1 MRQPRVPLLERPQ
14 SCQSRLARVVISRSA
29 ETPGTLR
36 QRRLSFIKGLTETV
50 SLTSRIFALPC
61 VIRNDA
67 DLAPGKLIASTPRSA
82 SAIQSRDMDTRSPV
96 VSNMSISRP
105 GCTVDTSFASSANC
119 RSTYPSLRRQRR
131 RLHHAVGCTQH
142 GRLPHACGQDQH
154 EVPPYFW
161 TMSVT
166 RSTAYGCHEPSA
178 TVSETT
184 SNSRSDAPVATGCS
198 DFASPDPSSVWVSRC
213 W

>member
-1 MRQPRVPLLERPQ
+1 MR
-14 SCQSRLARVVISRSA
+14 
-29 ETPGTLR
+29 
-36 QRRLSFIKGLTETV
+36 
-50 SLTSRIFALPC
+50 

-67 DLAPGKLIASTPRSA
+67 DLAPGKADRFNTTLRKCHTEQRH
-82 SAIQSRDMDTRSPV
+82 RYRSPV

-105 GCTVDTSFASSANC
+105 GCTVDTSFASFSKLSVDLPIAETTTTTSAPCC
-119 RSTYPSLRRQRR
+119 RVYATWSATARMRSGS
-131 RLHHAVGCTQH
+131 AT
-142 GRLPHACGQDQH
+142 

-198 DFASPDPSSVWVSRC
+198 DFASPDPSSVWVCDVGERTLDRCARLGTRLRFPNESRRSSDRLLM
-213 W
+213 WVSTT

>member
-1 MRQPRVPLLERPQ
+1 MSEPPRP
-14 SCQSRLARVVISRSA
+14 SVVISRSV
-29 ETPGTLR
+29 ETPWNPATTQTLPTLR
-36 QRRLSFIKGLTETV
+36 ASRRRSP
-50 SLTSRIFALPC
+50 LTSRIFALPC
-61 VIRNDA
+61 ALSVMMPTW
-67 DLAPGKLIASTPRSA
+67 LPVKLMASTPRSA
-82 SAIQSRDMDTRSPV
+82 SAIQSRDIDTRSPV

-105 GCTVDTSFASSANC
+105 GCTVDTSFASFSKLSVDLPIAETTTTTPAPCCRVYATWSATARM
-119 RSTYPSLRRQRR
+119 RSGSAT
-131 RLHHAVGCTQH
+131 
-142 GRLPHACGQDQH
+142 

-184 SNSRSDAPVATGCS
+184 SNSRSDAPVATGWS
-198 DFASPDPSSVWVSRC
+198 GFASPDPSSVWVSRC